1 MKKPKL
7 KIVAALAI
15 AACAGT
21 TAWAGDLKSELI
33 YLRENNPLLRATTF
47 AVGAAEEREGAA
59 TAGWFPKLS
68 VSADGGRE
76 KIVSTSNSGG
86 VLTAVPTDL
95 HRQKKGVTLE
105 QNVFNG
111 GRTLAT
117 SNIAKIEGDIKRA
130 DQRATS
136 QEVLLEAMVA
146 YLQVLKNHMLIS
158 LSAINEETT
167 QKQLFLE
174 KMRVEKGGGIAVD
187 ELQAETRLQVVRERR
202 VVYEQGM
209 RDALASYEQV
219 FGKAPEMDKFQ
230 DVSSFMKLM
239 PADLEAA
246 MDVGLQNNPRLVA
259 SKLAADKASKV
270 ISLER
275 SSFMPSFDVAV
286 THNRDNNAAGLYKKD
301 EDSVLMKMSWNL
313 FSGGETFKRTQAAV
327 FDQKEATER
336 ELNARNK
343 TREAVRMAWNQY
355 QKGVE
360 RVELLENATKT
371 SRAVMNG
378 RKKLRDAGKETA
390 LAVLDAEVEHFG
402 VLANKVNAMIDAR
415 IGSYRLLSTIG
426 MLNINQLNIDGDQ
439 IELPVRSVD
448 VAIKQLLNDEVTK

>member
-1 MKKPKL
+1 MKTPKL
-7 KIVAALAI
+7 KVLAALAVV
-15 AACAGT
+15 ACAGS
-21 TAWAGDLKSELI
+21 TAWAGDLKSELV
-33 YLRENNPLLRATTF
+33 YLRENNPLLRASTF

-59 TAGWFPKLS
+59 NAGWYPKLS
-68 VSADGGRE
+68 VTADGGRE
-76 KIVSTSNSGG
+76 KLVNTNATNG
-86 VLTAVPTDL
+86 VPQAPIATDL
-95 HRQKKGVTLE
+95 QRQKRGVTLE
-105 QNVFNG
+105 QNIFNG
-111 GRTLAT
+111 GRTMAT
-117 SNIAKIEGDIKRA
+117 TSIAKLERDIKSA
-130 DQRATS
+130 EQRATS

-202 VVYEQGM
+202 VVNEQGM

-219 FGKAPEMDKFQ
+219 FGKSPDMRQFQ
-230 DVSSFMKLM
+230 DVNNFVKVM
-239 PADLEAA
+239 PKTLDEAMA
-246 MDVGLQNNPRLVA
+246 LGQENNPRLMA
-259 SKLAADKASKV
+259 TKLTADKATRV
-270 ISLER
+270 IGLER
-275 SSFMPSFDVAV
+275 AAFMPSVDLAV
-286 THNRDNNAAGLYKKD
+286 THNRDNNAVGMYKRD

-313 FSGGETFKRTQAAV
+313 FSGGETVKRTKAAS
-327 FDQKEATER
+327 FDQKEAAER
-336 ELNARNK
+336 EINARNK

-360 RVELLENATKT
+360 RVELLDNATKT

-378 RKKLRDAGKETA
+378 RKKLRDSGKETA

-415 IGSYRLLSTIG
+415 VGSYRLLSTIG
-426 MLNINQLNIDGDQ
+426 MLNLNQLNIDGER

-448 VAIKQLLNDEVTK
+448 SAIKSLLND

>member
-1 MKKPKL
+1 MNTPKL
-7 KIVAALAI
+7 KVLAALAMV
-15 AACAGT
+15 ACAGS
-21 TAWAGDLKSELI
+21 TAWAGDLKSELV
-33 YLRENNPLLRATTF
+33 YLRENNPLLRASTF

-59 TAGWFPKLS
+59 NAGWYPKLS
-68 VSADGGRE
+68 VTADGGRE
-76 KIVSTSNSGG
+76 KLVTTNANGG
-86 VLTAVPTDL
+86 VPQAPLSTDL
-95 HRQKKGVTLE
+95 QRQKRGVTLE
-105 QNVFNG
+105 QNIFNG

-117 SNIAKIEGDIKRA
+117 TSIAKLERDIKSA
-130 DQRATS
+130 EQRATS

-219 FGKAPEMDKFQ
+219 FGKSPDMRQFQ
-230 DVSSFMKLM
+230 DVNNFVKVM
-239 PADLEAA
+239 PKTLDEAMAMGLE
-246 MDVGLQNNPRLVA
+246 NNPRLMA
-259 SKLAADKASKV
+259 TKLAADKANRV
-270 ISLER
+270 IGLER
-275 SSFMPSFDVAV
+275 SAYMPSVDLAV
-286 THNRDNNAAGLYKKD
+286 THNRDNNAVGVYKRD

-313 FSGGETFKRTQAAV
+313 FSGGETVKRTKAASL
-327 FDQKEATER
+327 DHKEAAER
-336 ELNARNK
+336 EINARNK
-343 TREAVRMAWNQY
+343 TSEAVRMAWNQY

-360 RVELLENATKT
+360 RVELLDNATKT

-378 RKKLRDAGKETA
+378 RKKLRDSGKETA

-415 IGSYRLLSTIG
+415 VGSYRLLSTIG
-426 MLNINQLNIDGDQ
+426 MLNLNQLNIDGER

-448 VAIKQLLNDEVTK
+448 AAIKSLLND

>member
-1 MKKPKL
+1 MNKPQL
-7 KIVAALAI
+7 KVLTALVL
-15 AACAGT
+15 AACAGSPV
-21 TAWAGDLKSELI
+21 WAGDLKSELV
-33 YLRENNPLLRATTF
+33 YLRENNPLLRATSF
-47 AVGAAEEREGAA
+47 ALNAAEEREGAA
-59 TAGWFPKLS
+59 NASWYPKLS
-68 VSADGGRE
+68 VTSDGGRE
-76 KIVSTSNSGG
+76 KIVSTSATNG
-86 VLTAVPTDL
+86 VPQAPTPTDL
-95 HRQKKGVTLE
+95 HRQKKGVMLE

-111 GRTLAT
+111 GKTLAT
-117 SNIAKIEGDIKRA
+117 SNIAKIERNIKSA
-130 DQRATS
+130 EQRATS

-146 YLQVLKNHMLIS
+146 YLQVLKSHMLIS
-158 LSAINEETT
+158 LSGINEETT
-167 QKQLFLE
+167 QKQLQLE

-219 FGKAPEMDKFQ
+219 FGKSPEMAKFQ
-230 DVSSFMKLM
+230 DVNNFVKVM
-239 PADLEAA
+239 PKTLDESLALGLE
-246 MDVGLQNNPRLVA
+246 NNPRLMA
-259 SKLAADKASKV
+259 TKLAAEKAGKV
-270 ISLER
+270 ITLER
-275 SSFMPSFDVAV
+275 SAYMPSFDVAV
-286 THNRDNNAAGLYKKD
+286 THNRDNNAAGLYKRD
-301 EDSVLMKMSWNL
+301 EDSVLLKMSWNL
-313 FSGGETFKRTQAAV
+313 FSGGETVKRASAAAY
-327 FDQKEATER
+327 DQKEAMER
-336 ELNARNK
+336 EINARNK
-343 TREAVRMAWNQY
+343 TYEAVRMAWNQY

-448 VAIKQLLNDEVTK
+448 AAIQSLLND

>member
-1 MKKPKL
+1 MKTPQL
-7 KIVAALAI
+7 KVLAALAI
-15 AACAGT
+15 VACAGSS
-21 TAWAGDLKSELI
+21 AWAGDLKSELV

-59 TAGWFPKLS
+59 FSGWFPKLS

-76 KIVSTSNSGG
+76 KIASTN
-86 VLTAVPTDL
+86 LTNGQPGQEIATDL
-95 HRQKKGVTLE
+95 QRKKKGVTLE
-105 QNVFNG
+105 QNIFNG

-117 SNIAKIEGDIKRA
+117 TSIAKLEREIKSA
-130 DQRATS
+130 EQRATS

-209 RDALASYEQV
+209 RDALAAYEQV
-219 FGKAPEMDKFQ
+219 FGKSPDMSQFQ
-230 DVSSFMKLM
+230 DVNNFVKVM
-239 PADLEAA
+239 PKTLDEAMALGLE
-246 MDVGLQNNPRLVA
+246 NNPRLMA
-259 SKLAADKASKV
+259 TKLAADKASKA
-270 ISLER
+270 INLER
-275 SSFMPSFDVAV
+275 AAYMPSFDVAV
-286 THNRDNNAAGLYKKD
+286 THNRDNLAAGLYKKD

-313 FSGGETFKRTQAAV
+313 FSGGETVKRSKAAA
-327 FDQKEATER
+327 FDQKEAAER

-378 RKKLRDAGKETA
+378 RKKLRDSGKETA

-415 IGSYRLLSTIG
+415 VGSYRLLSTIG
-426 MLNINQLNIDGDQ
+426 MLNLNQLNIDGERID
-439 IELPVRSVD
+439 LPVRSVD
-448 VAIKQLLNDEVTK
+448 AAIKSLLND

>member
-1 MKKPKL
+1 MNKPQL
-7 KIVAALAI
+7 KVLTALVF

-21 TAWAGDLKSELI
+21 PAWAGDLKSELVH
-33 YLRENNPLLRATTF
+33 LRENNPLLRASSF
-47 AVGAAEEREGAA
+47 ALSAAQEREGAA
-59 TAGWFPKLS
+59 NAGWYPKLS
-68 VSADGGRE
+68 VTSDAGRE
-76 KIVSTSNSGG
+76 KLVNTSATNG
-86 VLTAVPTDL
+86 VPQAPTPTDL

-111 GRTLAT
+111 GKTLAT
-117 SNIAKIEGDIKRA
+117 TSIAKIERDIKSA
-130 DQRATS
+130 EQRATS

-146 YLQVLKNHMLIS
+146 YLQVLKNHMLIG
-158 LSAINEETT
+158 LSGINEETT
-167 QKQLFLE
+167 QKQLQLE

-209 RDALASYEQV
+209 RDALAAYEQV
-219 FGKAPEMDKFQ
+219 FGKSPEMSKFQ
-230 DVSSFMKLM
+230 DVNNFIKVM
-239 PADLEAA
+239 PKNLDESLAMGLE
-246 MDVGLQNNPRLVA
+246 NNPRLMA
-259 SKLAADKASKV
+259 TKLAAEKAGKV
-270 ISLER
+270 IALER
-275 SSFMPSFDVAV
+275 SGYMPSFDVAV
-286 THNRDNNAAGLYKKD
+286 THNRDNNAAGLYKRD
-301 EDSVLMKMSWNL
+301 EDSVLLKMSWNL
-313 FSGGETFKRTQAAV
+313 FAGGETVKRTSAAAY
-327 FDQKEATER
+327 DQKEAMER

-343 TREAVRMAWNQY
+343 TQEAVRMAWNQY

-360 RVELLENATKT
+360 RVALLENATKT

-448 VAIKQLLNDEVTK
+448 AAIQSLLND